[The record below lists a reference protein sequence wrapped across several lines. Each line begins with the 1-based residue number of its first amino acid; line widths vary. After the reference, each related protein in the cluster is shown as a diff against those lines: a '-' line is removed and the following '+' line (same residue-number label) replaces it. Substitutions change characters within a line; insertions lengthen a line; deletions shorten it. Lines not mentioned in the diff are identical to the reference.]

1 MPPETIKD
9 SMMQGIQM
17 PGVFIVPSKRYSR
30 QFFINVAEFE
40 FPAYFN
46 FFIKKM
52 KIRLV
57 CDEEQER
64 NIRIIFQETLLGPK
78 EFPNIEDEFS
88 ESLPKGYMPDFP
100 KELGQMA
107 TSPVTGKKLVLE
119 TLIDIVLFDKDGNA
133 DLGQG
138 TAVAHVRR

>member
-9 SMMQGIQM
+9 SMMMGLQM
-17 PGVFIVPSKRYSR
+17 PGIFIIPSKRYSR

-52 KIRLV
+52 KIKLV
-57 CDEEQER
+57 CDKEQEK

-78 EFPNIEDEFS
+78 EFPNVEDEFNDT
-88 ESLPKGYMPDFP
+88 LPKGYRPDFP

-107 TSPVTGKKLVLE
+107 TNPITGQKLQLE
-119 TLIDIVLFDKDGNA
+119 TLIDFVLFDENDEASLGDG
-133 DLGQG
+133 
-138 TAVAHVRR
+138 RPR